1 MKWFGYMR
9 LHACYG
15 MLYVGL
21 ENWMLMS
28 ANNYKFRMIDYSI
41 VIALE
46 IETRIDVYM
55 CILILLK

>member
-1 MKWFGYMR
+1 
-9 LHACYG
+9 
-15 MLYVGL
+15 
-21 ENWMLMS
+21 MS

-55 CILILLK
+55 RILILLK

>member
-15 MLYVGL
+15 ILYLGL

-28 ANNYKFRMIDYSI
+28 ANNYKFGIDYNI

-46 IETRIDVYM
+46 IETRN
-55 CILILLK
+55 

>member
-9 LHACYG
+9 LHACYSIP
-15 MLYVGL
+15 YVGL

-55 CILILLK
+55 RILILLK